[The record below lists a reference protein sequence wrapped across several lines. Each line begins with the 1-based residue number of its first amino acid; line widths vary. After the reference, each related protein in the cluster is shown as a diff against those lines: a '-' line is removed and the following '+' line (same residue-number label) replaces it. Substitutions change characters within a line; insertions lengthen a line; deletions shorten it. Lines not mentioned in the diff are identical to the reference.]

1 MLLKDIAEKLGA
13 ELKGDGSVEIRKVA
27 NLVTAQA
34 DEISFLSD
42 PRYRKALGESQAGA
56 VIVREGDVPH
66 LKAGCQALVVKDP
79 YLGFAFVAQLLD
91 TTPPVAVGV
100 APDAVVAPD
109 AELGEG
115 VALGSHVVIESGAKI
130 GAHAQIGAG
139 VVIGR
144 NAVVGEGTRIYP
156 NAVIYH
162 DCVVGAHC
170 LIQSNAVIGGDGF
183 GHANDKG
190 RWVMIPQTGRVVL
203 GDYVEIG
210 ACTCVDR
217 GAIDDTVIEGNVII
231 DNLCQVA
238 HNVHIGT
245 GTAVAGGT
253 TFAGSVEIG
262 KYCIIGGTS
271 VFNGHIKICDG
282 TTICGMSMVMR
293 SIDKP
298 GVYASGIPAQ
308 TNKEWRLTAAR
319 TLHINEMY
327 HKLEDLVNEVQELKA
342 QIGDNHQ

>member
-1 MLLKDIAEKLGA
+1 MQLKDIANKLGA
-13 ELKGDGSVEIRKVA
+13 ELKGDGLLEISKVA
-27 NLVTAQA
+27 NLVTAKE

-42 PRYRKALGESQAGA
+42 PRYRKSLSESKAGA
-56 VIVREGDVPH
+56 VIVREADLAHVRP
-66 LKAGCQALVVKDP
+66 GCQALVVKDP
-79 YLGFAFVAQLLD
+79 YLGFAEVARLLD
-91 TTPPVAVGV
+91 TTPPVAQGI
-100 APDAVVAPD
+100 ADDAVVAPD
-109 AELGEG
+109 AVLGKD
-115 VALGSHVVIESGAKI
+115 VALGSHVVIESGATI
-130 GAHAQIGAG
+130 GDHVQLGAG

-144 NAVVGEGTRIYP
+144 NAVIGQGTRIYP
-156 NAVIYH
+156 NAVVYH
-162 DCVVGAHC
+162 DCVIGAHC

-190 RWVMIPQTGRVVL
+190 RWIMIPQTGRVVL
-203 GDYVEIG
+203 GDFVEIG

-217 GAIDDTVIEGNVII
+217 GAIDDTLIESNVII
-231 DNLCQVA
+231 DNLCQIA

-253 TFAGSVEIG
+253 TFAGSVTIG

-308 TNKEWRLTAAR
+308 SNKEWRLTAAR

-342 QIGDNHQ
+342 QISNN